1 MFVKSYSLKVLSL
14 SQQKFFF
21 RLCCSRSS
29 FFGGVGFFHLERLD
43 FRCAAGAGKQFFLAV
58 KLDVG
63 CATAVKNLLVLAVK
77 LDVGCAGALQ
87 NCYFRL
93 EKLNFAVLVLIKTAI
108 LDWRSLTSLCWF

>member
-1 MFVKSYSLKVLSL
+1 M
-14 SQQKFFF
+14 
-21 RLCCSRSS
+21 
-29 FFGGVGFFHLERLD
+29 G
-43 FRCAAGAGKQFFLAV
+43 CAACAGKQFFLAV